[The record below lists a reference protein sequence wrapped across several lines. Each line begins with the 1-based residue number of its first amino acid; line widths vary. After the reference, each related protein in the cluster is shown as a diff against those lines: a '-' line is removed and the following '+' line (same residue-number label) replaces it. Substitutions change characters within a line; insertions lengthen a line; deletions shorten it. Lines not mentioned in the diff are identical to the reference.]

1 MDNIEEVRLVY
12 QVARDFYENANS
24 KDYNFNKKTSKTAF
38 AMLENYVKTLKEW
51 HEPEMVT
58 DEMIRTMIRQTVI
71 AMLKVAYFKFD

>member
-24 KDYNFNKKTSKTAF
+24 NDYNFNKKTSKTAF